1 MRCLIVEDD
10 PTLATQLAAAMAEAG
25 FAADIAHDGIK
36 AEFMGATDPYDVA
49 VLDLGLP
56 GLPGIEVLT
65 RWRAQ
70 GVGMPVLI
78 LTARGDWADK
88 VAGFRAGADDY
99 AVKPFR
105 VDEVVLRART
115 LVRRAAGHAASV
127 LTAGPLSYET
137 QLGVITRD
145 GAPLKLTAFE
155 TRILGYLMHH
165 PDRVVSRTE
174 LSEHLYD
181 AGSDRDFKSI
191 EVVIGRLRRKIGG
204 DHAGG
209 GVIETRRGEGYVLRR
224 APRAAPE

>member
-70 GVGMPVLI
+70 GVAMPVLI

-127 LTAGPLSYET
+127 LTAGPLSYDT